1 MKCLPSCSS
10 WPRLASSSEG
20 LHARRVFSFT
30 VSRHQLGVH
39 RPHPPPQTDLISKS
53 HSRALPRRF
62 NSRSPVQLSVILD
75 SDEAPKLMRTKCW
88 MFEQSSHL
96 VWKDDTT
103 SQGRTKLRRGQIS
116 YAHPLTSII
125 CLSI

>member
-20 LHARRVFSFT
+20 LHARRVWPFT
-30 VSRHQLGVH
+30 VSLHQLGVR

-75 SDEAPKLMRTKCW
+75 SDEAPKLMRTKCLDVRTVV
-88 MFEQSSHL
+88 SSCL
-96 VWKDDTT
+96 E
-103 SQGRTKLRRGQIS
+103 GR
-116 YAHPLTSII
+116 Y
-125 CLSI
+125 